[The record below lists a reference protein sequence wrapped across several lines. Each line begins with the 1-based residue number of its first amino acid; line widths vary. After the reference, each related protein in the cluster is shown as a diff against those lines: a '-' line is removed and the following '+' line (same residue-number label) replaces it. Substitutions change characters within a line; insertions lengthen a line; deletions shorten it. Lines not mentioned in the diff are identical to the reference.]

1 MTPDHGDYVL
11 AKLSVVFPNKALNVE
26 EVRFWVEKLEPFE
39 FDHAML
45 AVGKI
50 SDTCKW
56 WPSWAEFKEV
66 LLAVRPR
73 VVYEL
78 ERPEGKPASK
88 EEARAY
94 MAEIRETL
102 AHG

>member
-50 SDTCKW
+50 SDTCKF
-56 WPSWAEFKEV
+56 WPCQGS
-66 LLAVRPR
+66 LLPMAVHENPR
-73 VVYEL
+73 
-78 ERPEGKPASK
+78 
-88 EEARAY
+88 
-94 MAEIRETL
+94 
-102 AHG
+102 

>member
-39 FDHAML
+39 FDDAML

-50 SDTCKW
+50 GDTCKW

-73 VVYEL
+73 VYEL
-78 ERPEGKPASK
+78 APSVGEPASK
-88 EEARAY
+88 EEVRAHL
-94 MAEIRETL
+94 AEMRGRL
-102 AHG
+102 KRG

>member
-1 MTPDHGDYVL
+1 MTPDHADYVL
-11 AKLSVVFPNKALNVE
+11 AKLSVVFPSKPVSVE

-45 AVGKI
+45 AVGRVG
-50 SDTCKW
+50 DTCRF

-73 VVYEL
+73 VYEL
-78 ERPEGKPASK
+78 ERPKGEPVSK
-88 EEARAY
+88 EEARVY
-94 MAEIRETL
+94 MAQIRESL
-102 AHG
+102 RRG

>member
-50 SDTCKW
+50 SDTCRF

-66 LLAVRPR
+66 LEAVRPR
-73 VVYEL
+73 TYEL
-78 ERPEGKPASK
+78 APVEGTPVSK

-94 MAEIRETL
+94 MAEIRETMRR
-102 AHG
+102 G

>member
-73 VVYEL
+73 NYEL
-78 ERPEGKPASK
+78 APIEGKPATK

-94 MAEIRETL
+94 MAEIRETMRR
-102 AHG
+102 G